1 MPTMAQRMKLLAQD
15 FFSKNDMGSEQETR
29 ISLFMQAI
37 KTTNAA
43 ILAKIEFQPFEWE
56 PYKSFHR
63 QYYKEIELSTLLN
76 KATSWS
82 TNPFVYMEATQ
93 LNLSLWQKAD
103 INQYLQG
110 FFAIDEKFFTYLALS
125 HALMAEVRF
134 LPVLPPTLSLDTPF
148 LSAIREIEEENGR
161 QIQAQI
167 RLLKAIDV
175 SLTEE
180 HKQDIVAK
188 QQAIVQSVFCEL
200 LAAVCKLPEEEVE
213 ELARGGAKAKG
224 D

>member
-1 MPTMAQRMKLLAQD
+1 MPTVAQRMKLLAQD
-15 FFSKNDMGSEQETR
+15 FFAKNDLGSEQETR
-29 ISLFMQAI
+29 ISLFIQGI
-37 KTTNAA
+37 KTANAA
-43 ILAKIEFQPFEWE
+43 ILAKIEFQPFDWE

-93 LNLSLWQKAD
+93 LNLSLWQKAE
-103 INQYLQG
+103 INQYIQG
-110 FFAIDEKFFTYLALS
+110 FFGVDETFYSYLALS
-125 HALMAEVRF
+125 HALMAEVRL

-167 RLLKAIDV
+167 RLLRAIDV
-175 SLTEE
+175 PLTEDE
-180 HKQDIVAK
+180 KQEIVAK

-200 LAAVCKLPEEEVE
+200 LAAVCKLPEEEQE
-213 ELARGGAKAKG
+213 KLNSESP
-224 D
+224 DSN